1 MDAYSAF
8 PSITKVNKMSFNL
21 TPLRAA
27 LFLLAMGVGVVLFMG
42 AKRPPQRCTAIQV
55 PTSTNLPTVVVG
67 QRFESPTLSKAF
79 TPILSTVE
87 LPSGFKAVGGGSG
100 FVIACTD

>member
-1 MDAYSAF
+1 M
-8 PSITKVNKMSFNL
+8 NLNL
-21 TPLRAA
+21 TPLRAT
-27 LFLLAMGVGVVLFMG
+27 LLLLAMGVGVFVFMG
-42 AKRPPQRCTAIQV
+42 AKRRPQRCTAIQV

-79 TPILSTVE
+79 KPILSTVE